1 MVAFEHFVVL
11 EATVVDKQALVLLI
25 ALHLLFDLAKFP
37 FFSLLHLSYFFLA
50 GLQILLLKLMLL
62 LVEHMTLE

>member
-1 MVAFEHFVVL
+1 MVALQHFVVL
-11 EATVVDKQALVLLI
+11 EAAVVDKQALVLLI
-25 ALHLLFDLAKFP
+25 ALHLLFDLPELAL
-37 FFSLLHLSYFFLA
+37 FSLLHLPYSFLA

>member
-11 EATVVDKQALVLLI
+11 EAAVVDKQALILLV
-25 ALHLLFDLAKFP
+25 ALHLLFDLPELAL
-37 FFSLLHLSYFFLA
+37 FSLLHLSYFFLA

-62 LVEHMTLE
+62 LVEDMTLE